1 MYRYVLQSRPSDTAV
16 LKNNRKLSLLWLG
29 WRVAKCKLDR
39 SLLQKDQRINFNKIT
54 PAIYVIWTDPF
65 FNTFKAEL
73 TWISCLDCNSF
84 VCSALTDTNVLVNQ
98 AITREWP
105 KGSQFDKTILVLIFE
120 VAHLIKKEKNL

>member
-1 MYRYVLQSRPSDTAV
+1 MVDGLRNV
-16 LKNNRKLSLLWLG
+16 
-29 WRVAKCKLDR
+29 
-39 SLLQKDQRINFNKIT
+39 NFATKKTRESISNKIT

-65 FNTFKAEL
+65 FNTYKAEL
-73 TWISCLDCNSF
+73 TWISCRDCNSF

-120 VAHLIKKEKNL
+120 IAHLIKKEKTERSYLIYKTQTFILVNPIES